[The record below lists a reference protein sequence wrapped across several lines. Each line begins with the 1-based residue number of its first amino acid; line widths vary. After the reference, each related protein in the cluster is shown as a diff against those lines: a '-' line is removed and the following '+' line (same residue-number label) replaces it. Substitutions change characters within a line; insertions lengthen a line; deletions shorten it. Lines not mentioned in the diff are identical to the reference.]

1 MRKDGI
7 LMLIAGIVF
16 GAVAGFIVTRQYY
29 VDKMEAAPPAAQ
41 SAAQASAQSSQEQAQ
56 KDQDYNPKQ
65 HEAMLEQIKA
75 ELAKDPKNVQKRVML
90 GNIYFDAQKWTEA
103 IPWYEQAVKLDPND
117 TDVLVDLGV
126 CYRNSGHPDEA
137 LSMFKKALA
146 LDPNKKQAMYN
157 EVVVYAFDKKDPVQ
171 ARAIM
176 AKLQKAYPDDAMV
189 KKLSEAISQ

>member
-1 MRKDGI
+1 MKRDGI

-29 VDKMEAAPPAAQ
+29 VDKMDAAPPAAQ
-41 SAAQASAQSSQEQAQ
+41 AAAQPPQGQQQAQ
-56 KDQDYNPKQ
+56 QDKDFNPKQ

-75 ELAKDPKNVQKRVML
+75 ELAKDPKNVEKRVML
-90 GNIYFDAQKWTEA
+90 GNIYFDAQKWSEA
-103 IPWYEQAVKLDPND
+103 IPWYEEAVKLAPNN

-126 CYRNSGHPDEA
+126 CYRNSGRPDEA
-137 LSMFKKALA
+137 LSMFKKALK

-171 ARAIM
+171 ARALM